1 MQITTQSPF
10 LKTNKENYNP
20 FTQPSKPSANKFSDW
35 AVNKTTFLSASVS
48 CDLLNYEPSPPTP
61 CLSAIDHQP
70 SFASILPPIEL
81 KTCTSIPV
89 DCDLLDMGF
98 LDPTPNAFSKSVDF
112 KADQTGKTNNS
123 AGSWLDFSEMQVQN
137 ERKLKLVTENGTE
150 SLLCF
155 KTPIS
160 RPALI
165 SLLTDIGVNLETGFY
180 LMDNEGKISF
190 LDDIPN
196 LAPEPTYYAKSSI
209 DNLNVMLN
217 LNEKT
222 EKIHA
227 EVDVFSHVEFLS
239 ALGCLKEGVTLLK
252 ITREGEAKFK
262 FFQVNHDQSSL
273 LWYSSHKL
281 KTDTEIPFKKIIE
294 IKAGQRTKSF
304 EKLAMMGLSSLSFS
318 IKYLN
323 EGDNE
328 AFLDV
333 ICKERHEFDVIVTA
347 LKGLACSAK
356 GDKIS
361 KLVLLGHVKRFLLMI
376 QEHKPF
382 DCKGLWELEEKDSL
396 KVEDYVLKSVFN
408 EKELFLA
415 LAVIEKKHLK
425 MYENHRHMIEGVMKA
440 KDVGQDLDEQNLQS
454 FYPKFCKRYIALQKE
469 LCEFCEQDLPNLKFF
484 LDFIQLRTMDI
495 TKDPLES
502 FLLSR
507 RPEDKRNSEELL
519 KYFAILNEE
528 IWRLGLDVENLND
541 FMERIKDRKFNKGKV
556 EKLADKM
563 EVKILNKF
571 SEIGDV
577 FSGFGKSISDKLEAL
592 KDDLF

>member
-1 MQITTQSPF
+1 MQITTQSSF

-20 FTQPSKPSANKFSDW
+20 FNNPSKPSSNKFADW
-35 AVNKTTFLSASVS
+35 AESKTTFLSSSVT

-61 CLSAIDHQP
+61 SLSVIDHQP
-70 SFASILPPIEL
+70 SFSSLLPPLQL

-89 DCDLLDMGF
+89 DCDLLDMAF
-98 LDPTPNAFSKSVDF
+98 LDPTPNSFSKSVDF
-112 KADQTGKTNNS
+112 KADQTSKTKNPEV
-123 AGSWLDFSEMQVQN
+123 SWLDFSEMKVQD
-137 ERKLKLVTENGTE
+137 EKKLKLVTENGTE

-180 LMDNEGKISF
+180 LMDNEGKVSF
-190 LDDIPN
+190 LDSIPN
-196 LAPEPTYYAKSSI
+196 LPTELTYYAKSSA

-217 LNEKT
+217 LVEKT

-227 EVDVFSHVEFLS
+227 EVDVFSHTEFLS
-239 ALGCLKEGVTLLK
+239 ALSCLKKGVTLLK

-262 FFQVNHDQSSL
+262 FFQLNHDQSSL

-281 KTDTEIPFKKIIE
+281 QNETEIPFKKIIE
-294 IKAGQRTKSF
+294 IKAGQRTKNF

-328 AFLDV
+328 VFLDV
-333 ICKERHEFDVIVTA
+333 ICKQRQEFDMIVTA

-356 GDKIS
+356 GEKIS
-361 KLVLLGHVKRFLLMI
+361 KQVLLGHVRRFLIMM
-376 QEHKPF
+376 QEQKPF
-382 DCKGLWELEEKDSL
+382 DCKRLWELEEKDIL

-415 LAVIEKKHLK
+415 LSVIEKKHQK
-425 MYENHRHMIEGVMKA
+425 MYENHKYVIEEVMKA
-440 KDVGQDLDEQNLQS
+440 KEIGQDLDEENLRS
-454 FYPKFCKRYIALQKE
+454 FYPSFCKRYIVLQKE
-469 LCEFCEQDLPNLKFF
+469 LCEFSEQDLPNLKFF

-502 FLLSR
+502 FLMSQ
-507 RPEDKRNSEELL
+507 RPEDKRNGEELQ
-519 KYFAILNEE
+519 KYLAILNQE
-528 IWRLGLDVENLND
+528 IWRLGLDVENLKD
-541 FMERIKDRKFNKGKV
+541 FVERIKDRKFHKGKV
-556 EKLADKM
+556 EKIADKM
-563 EVKILNKF
+563 EVKIMNKF
-571 SEIGDV
+571 SELGDV
-577 FSGFGKSISDKLEAL
+577 FSGFGKSISDKIEAL